1 MKALLIDPVPE
12 RRQTLAAALRHQ
24 GIELAAP
31 EDAETACEL
40 QRAECR
46 PLVVLAA
53 DPWEKGVELCRRLR
67 RVRGDRP
74 FWMLASADR
83 APAGRVADL
92 LAAGADDVLVLPM
105 DDHHL
110 HARLALAKQRAE
122 SLLAG
127 KDTAERG
134 GAVAAA
140 GHAESESCCPES
152 MLRSLIENIPHPVFV
167 LDAEGLVHFS
177 NHTVFHAGAELAR
190 GADCSKY
197 FAPSH
202 VQPLLHMV
210 KRAMDTGRN
219 QVVPAADHWGHW
231 WECRVF
237 PLLQA
242 GSADKALLLCTD
254 MTERQRAA
262 DLLRESEQRYHLIAE
277 NVTDLIWIAEF
288 GKSLVLPD
296 RLDADMALK
305 LASDMLCRW
314 RFTYVSPSVERALG
328 FAAPEFLT
336 MNVNSLLTADS
347 GDLVRQFMAEELINE
362 TAADKDPHPSRSVEI
377 RQYAKDRTLCHG
389 EVTATFL
396 RDEKGRI
403 SGVLGVTRDITQRRQ
418 AEEALRESE
427 ATLRG
432 LVQNLPD
439 FVAVVDRQGIVQYVN
454 RGVGSVS
461 AVDLIGKL
469 SFDYVRPESRNALH
483 AALGEAFGS
492 GNVQEFEVVDVFCS
506 YWSCRAVPIFDGD
519 GVHDAMIICTDVTE
533 KKLAEAEVQKEQ
545 DLLRQML
552 ELLERDRELAAFEI
566 HDGVAQ
572 QMTGALLNFEAS
584 AQLTTTSPSEAK
596 RTYREGLRLLR
607 QSIEE
612 ARRLISGLRP
622 PVLDS
627 FGIVPAIEHLI
638 RQATV
643 ASGLDI
649 ELHTSGHF
657 DRLARPLEN
666 AVFRIIQESLTNAC
680 RYSQTEQIRV
690 GLERVGDRIRIAV
703 RDWGI
708 GFDPDQVPADHF
720 GLRGIRERA
729 RLLGGTSSI
738 DTAPGKGT
746 CIVVELPLVL
756 QTAGRE

>member
-1 MKALLIDPVPE
+1 MKALLIDPDPE
-12 RRQTLAAALRHQ
+12 RRQTLAAALQRQ
-24 GIELAAP
+24 GFELAAT
-31 EDAETACEL
+31 EDAEAACQL
-40 QRAECR
+40 QKTECR

-53 DPWEKGVELCRRLR
+53 DPWERGMELCRRLR
-67 RVRGDRP
+67 GDNGHRL
-74 FWMLASADR
+74 FWMLASAQR
-83 APAGRVADL
+83 CSAGRVADL
-92 LAAGADDVLVLPM
+92 LAAGADDVLLLPLEEPS
-105 DDHHL
+105 L
-110 HARLALAKQRAE
+110 HARLALAKQRVE

-127 KDTAERG
+127 RTAANRDLDHE
-134 GAVAAA
+134 AADEGSPA
-140 GHAESESCCPES
+140 YRPQA

-167 LDAEGLVHFS
+167 LDADGFVHFS
-177 NHTVFHAGAELAR
+177 NHTLFHAGAELVAETH
-190 GADCSKY
+190 CSKY
-197 FAPSH
+197 FAPPH
-202 VQPLLHMV
+202 VPPLLHMA

-219 QVVPAADHWGHW
+219 QVVPAADHWGNW

-237 PLLQA
+237 PIVEA
-242 GSADKALLLCTD
+242 GAADKVLLLCTD
-254 MTERQRAA
+254 MTERQRAV

-288 GKSLVLPD
+288 DKNLALPTG
-296 RLDADMALK
+296 LDADAARQW
-305 LASDMLCRW
+305 ASDMLRRW

-328 FAAPEFLT
+328 FAAPEFLALDLDT
-336 MNVNSLLTADS
+336 LLTAES
-347 GDLVRQFMAEELINE
+347 GELMRQFLAEELAIA
-362 TAADKDPHPSRSVEI
+362 TATDKDSRRSRSVEVQ
-377 RQYAKDRTLCHG
+377 QYTKDGAICHG

-396 RDEKGRI
+396 RDEEGRI
-403 SGVLGVTRDITQRRQ
+403 TGVLGVTRDITLRRQ

-439 FVAVVDRQGIVQYVN
+439 FVAVVDRQGLIQYVN
-454 RGVGSVS
+454 RGVESLAAS
-461 AVDLIGKL
+461 DLIARPA
-469 SFDYVRPESRNALH
+469 FDYLRPEFRSVVQD
-483 AALGEAFGS
+483 ALGEAFES
-492 GNVQEFEVVDVFCS
+492 GNVREFEVIDVFGS
-506 YWSCRAVPIFDGD
+506 YWSCRAVPISDGAE
-519 GVHDAMIICTDVTE
+519 VHDAMIICADVTE
-533 KKLAEAEVQKEQ
+533 KKHAEAEVQKEQ

-572 QMTGALLNFEAS
+572 QMTGAMLNFEAS
-584 AQLTTTSPSEAK
+584 AQLAKTSPDEAK

-627 FGIVPAIEHLI
+627 FGIIPAIEHLI

-649 ELHTSGHF
+649 ELQTAGQF

-666 AVFRIIQESLTNAC
+666 AVFRIVQESLTNAC
-680 RYSQTEQIRV
+680 RYSETERICV
-690 GLERVGDRIRIAV
+690 DLNRVGDRIRIAV
-703 RDWGI
+703 RDWGV
-708 GFDPDQVPADHF
+708 GFDPEQVPSDHF

-738 DTAPGKGT
+738 ETAPGKGT

-756 QTAGRE
+756 QAATRH